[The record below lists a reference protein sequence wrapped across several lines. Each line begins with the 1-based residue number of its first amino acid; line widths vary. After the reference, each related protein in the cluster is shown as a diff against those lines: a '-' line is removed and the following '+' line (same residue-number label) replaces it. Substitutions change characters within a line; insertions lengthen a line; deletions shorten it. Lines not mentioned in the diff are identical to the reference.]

1 MTHSRSFFLNFFFFL
16 AFGLIA
22 SNSFAGIKT
31 VVLVPPS
38 IKTTEV
44 DTSKKCSTMILVNG
58 REISCFVEEMGIEV
72 VKYRKCDNPTG
83 PIYVISKR
91 DVSLVKYPN
100 GTTEFVKVED
110 LKRGSSSYSSN
121 NDSERKLN
129 TPAFLGFLF
138 SLVSLF
144 LPVAPGV
151 IGEVLAFILSLV
163 GLSAISQNPD
173 RFKGKGFAIVGLVI
187 SGVLLFLIAMQYL
200 F

>member
-1 MTHSRSFFLNFFFFL
+1 
-16 AFGLIA
+16 
-22 SNSFAGIKT
+22 
-31 VVLVPPS
+31 
-38 IKTTEV
+38 
-44 DTSKKCSTMILVNG
+44 MILVNG

-110 LKRGSSSYSSN
+110 LKRGSSSSTYSSN
-121 NDSERKLN
+121 ADSDRKLN
-129 TPAFLGFLF
+129 APAFIAFIL

-173 RFKGKGFAIVGLVI
+173 RFKGKGFGVAGLVI
-187 SGVLLFLIAMQYL
+187 SAIMLFLLAIAL
-200 F
+200 LK